1 MGEWIERGLA
11 FKEFPAGEKKVPG
24 IILLMEAYGV
34 NEHFRRLAARLAGWG
49 YAVLVPDLYRRFP
62 EERRVVAYSDR
73 ETAMGNLSRLKDE
86 EAKEDISRCLDILR
100 SDPRVDRDRIGV
112 VGFCM
117 GGRLAFLSAGW
128 FGEKIKAAVP
138 FYGGGIGAP
147 KGFFLGIRRCPS
159 RWFREFGRTFCSSMG
174 GRMTLSL
181 KRNAM
186 LWPRR
191 SPLPTVLSEWRHFQ
205 MPATDSSVKIVLPT
219 TKSRQTARKFSFG
232 NSLTAISSPLLH
244 ETDKVSDKLKEGKEN
259 IASRVGIFPGG
270 EGSLF
275 RGICRDG

>member
-1 MGEWIERGLA
+1 MGAASTVHDSHTGSLEEEKMGEWIERGLA

-86 EAKEDISRCLDILR
+86 EAKEDISRCLEILR

-128 FGEKIKAAVP
+128 FGEKIKASVP

-147 KGFFLGIRRCPS
+147 KGFFPGHTEVPLSLVPGIRADLLLLYGGKDDFIPEEERKAVAKALSDANRSFRMETFPDAGHGFFCEDRPSYHKESADRSEILLREFLDRHLKPAPS
-159 RWFREFGRTFCSSMG
+159 RNG
-174 GRMTLSL
+174 
-181 KRNAM
+181 
-186 LWPRR
+186 
-191 SPLPTVLSEWRHFQ
+191 
-205 MPATDSSVKIVLPT
+205 
-219 TKSRQTARKFSFG
+219 
-232 NSLTAISSPLLH
+232 
-244 ETDKVSDKLKEGKEN
+244 
-259 IASRVGIFPGG
+259 
-270 EGSLF
+270 
-275 RGICRDG
+275 